1 MVVVSWPNVKSVDL
15 NIDPKTTSLKTLK
28 LEIQRKL
35 ADIPPVF
42 QSISCSGR
50 TFIGVPQTILIA
62 ELGVKRNSTLTLE
75 TILFEFAPRGSILR
89 LVEYSVQRRRSR
101 LTRSK
106 GRKAAMVEKAPH
118 NDDEDSKRPPYSS
131 LSQSKDDEAA
141 VVEEAAHND
150 DEDSEYLHSR
160 LTNSNSNEV
169 AVVEKAA
176 QNDDEDNKHASNGI
190 AVIDQSAHN
199 DQKDNN
205 PALLTDD
212 QVASWTE
219 SRRKS
224 MREARLKQDLDN
236 NCAPNPNFQRQFADL
251 RGDLHAISPQEWED
265 IPETEDSS
273 LRTKN
278 KRKLQTDQTPAVDKG
293 QIFSQMLDSLP
304 SSITSTTA
312 VDPKSYLNE
321 LDGIRIASAAKVSE
335 IRKGMLIIEAYVSKN
350 PKNRYGWIV
359 GARLEEEAGRIEA
372 ARQLIMKGCQEC
384 PRSEEIWLE
393 ACRLSSNDEVKA
405 VIVEGLK
412 RVPNSVKLW
421 MLAADLERDDASK
434 IWVLT
439 KGLEEV
445 PNSVRLRQA
454 VEDLAGIE

>member
-1 MVVVSWPNVKSVDL
+1 MVVVNWPNVKSVDL
-15 NIDPKTTSLKTLK
+15 NVDPQTTSLKTLK
-28 LEIQRKL
+28 LEIQQKL

-42 QSISCSGR
+42 QRISCSGR
-50 TFIGVPQTILIA
+50 TFIGVPQTTLIA

-101 LTRSK
+101 LTHSK
-106 GRKAAMVEKAPH
+106 GSKAAMVKKGPH
-118 NDDEDSKRPPYSS
+118 NDDEDSKRPYSS
-131 LSQSKDDEAA
+131 LSQSKD
-141 VVEEAAHND
+141 
-150 DEDSEYLHSR
+150 
-160 LTNSNSNEV
+160 NEIV
-169 AVVEKAA
+169 VVEKAT
-176 QNDDEDNKHASNGI
+176 QNDDEDNKQASNEI
-190 AVIDQSAHN
+190 AAIDQLAHN
-199 DQKDNN
+199 DERNNN

-212 QVASWTE
+212 QVASWME

-236 NCAPNPNFQRQFADL
+236 SRSPNPNFERQFADL
-251 RGDLHAISPQEWED
+251 RGALHAISPQEWED

-278 KRKLQTDQTPAVDKG
+278 KRKLQTDQTPVVDKG
-293 QIFSQMLDSLP
+293 QILSHTLDSLP
-304 SSITSTTA
+304 SSITSRTA

-321 LDGIRIASAAKVSE
+321 LDGKRIASAARMSE
-335 IRKGMLIIEAYVSKN
+335 IRKAMLIIEAYVSKN

-372 ARQLIMKGCQEC
+372 ARQLIKKGCQEC
-384 PRSEEIWLE
+384 PESEEIWLE
-393 ACRLSSNDEVKA
+393 ACRLSSNNEAKA
-405 VIVEGLK
+405 VILEGLK
-412 RVPNSVKLW
+412 GVPNFVKLW

-434 IWVLT
+434 VRVLT

-445 PNSVRLRQA
+445 PDSVRLRQA

>member
-15 NIDPKTTSLKTLK
+15 NLDPETTSLKTLK
-28 LEIQRKL
+28 LEIQQKL

-42 QSISCSGR
+42 QRISCSGR

-89 LVEYSVQRRRSR
+89 LVEYSVQRRRNR
-101 LTRSK
+101 LTRSQ
-106 GRKAAMVEKAPH
+106 GSKAAMVEKAPH
-118 NDDEDSKRPPYSS
+118 NDEDSKRPPYSS
-131 LSQSKDDEAA
+131 LSQSKDDEAV
-141 VVEEAAHND
+141 VVEKAAHND
-150 DEDSEYLHSR
+150 DEDSKCLHSR
-160 LTNSNSNEV
+160 LTKSNGNKIV
-169 AVVEKAA
+169 VVEKAA
-176 QNDDEDNKHASNGI
+176 QNDDEDIKQAINEI
-190 AVIDQSAHN
+190 AAIDQA
-199 DQKDNN
+199 
-205 PALLTDD
+205 
-212 QVASWTE
+212 ASWME

-224 MREARLKQDLDN
+224 MREARMKQDLDN
-236 NCAPNPNFQRQFADL
+236 YRAPNPSFERQFADL

-321 LDGIRIASAAKVSE
+321 LDGMRIASAAKMSE
-335 IRKGMLIIEAYVSKN
+335 IRKAMLIIEAYVSNN

-372 ARQLIMKGCQEC
+372 ARQLIKKGCQEC
-384 PRSEEIWLE
+384 PKSEEIWLE
-393 ACRLSSNDEVKA
+393 ACRLSSNDEAKA
-405 VIVEGLK
+405 VILEGLK
-412 RVPNSVKLW
+412 RVPNSEKLW
-421 MLAADLERDDASK
+421 MLAADLECDDASK
-434 IWVLT
+434 VRVLT

-445 PNSVRLRQA
+445 PDSVRLRQA
-454 VEDLAGIE
+454 VEGLAGME